1 MSDKERVNL
10 ARWGIEHSQIL
21 IYLMIVILITGTFA
35 FFKLGQRD
43 LPAFAIKTIV
53 VSVNWPGASASD
65 MSQFVTDPIETKLLE
80 VPWLKSVSSFSKPGE
95 AWLVV
100 NIDDFMPNAAL
111 KMTDRA
117 YEIRKKIGDIAH
129 RLPAGVEGPFF
140 NDEFGDIFAMVYSFN
155 SDDYSFADIKDYAEK
170 ARNALVR
177 IESVEK
183 AILYSVQNEKIFVEL
198 DDKRM
203 SALGLDPLQIG
214 ILLNEH
220 NKVQNRGRIEGKQ
233 SYYRLHLNDRFSS
246 IDDIKKMPIGLTDGS
261 VIYLEDVANI
271 QRGYDDPP
279 VFRMRVNGMPS
290 IGLGITMRE
299 GYQLLALSDDV
310 KIAMKE
316 FTEQLPAG
324 INVSLVADQPQSVKE
339 QINRFVFKLLL
350 AIIIVLIVCYFSL
363 GFRTGFIVALAI
375 PVVLGVVFVLM
386 YILGIPLTRVSLG
399 ALVIS
404 LGLLVDDAMIVVEL
418 VHVKLEQGWDRLK
431 AATFTYTSTAKPML
445 SGTLIAS
452 IGFLPVFIVNA
463 SPREILGSLFVVIT
477 ASLITSW
484 LVAVLLTPYLS
495 FKLLKVEHKEG
506 QQMQASNTGNTAMY
520 QTAFYNKFRG
530 LIIWCMTHKKT
541 VLGVTALLFVL
552 TIVGMQ
558 QVKMEFFPGNDRPEA
573 LVDVWFPE
581 GTTYQHM
588 ERQIKKVEN
597 LLDQQMEIENYI
609 TYVGGDSLR
618 VQNDMYVEQPNSN
631 YTKIVVI
638 AKNIEARE
646 EIKTLLSDY
655 FTTHQPNVRTRV
667 YNLAYGLPFNYPVQ
681 YLVTGSDPEKLSII
695 AEQLKG
701 IVNEHSATRD
711 VHDNRREKRMAVDI
725 KLDLS
730 RVAASGTTPA
740 QLSKTLRAML
750 DGLPVTQYRE
760 GNDQIAVVLRNQSDN
775 RYNLDRIKYLQ
786 VPIGNGTTV
795 ALSELADINLKLE
808 DGVIWRYNGY
818 RSVIVQ
824 SLLEKGV
831 LNFNVVKELQPKI
844 DKLRETLPSGYRIE
858 VFGEVDISQEVD
870 GMLAKTL
877 PFMLVATLTL
887 LMFELNS
894 MKKMALVLM
903 TVPLGLIG
911 VVSILLVLDLS
922 FGLVARLGMLA
933 LVGIIIRNTIILMDQ
948 IDQDLAAGYS
958 PWEAVLES
966 TVRRA
971 RPIILTALAAIFAMI
986 PLVTDYFW
994 GPMAITMMN
1003 GLWVAT
1009 ILTLLVFPTL
1019 YVAFFKVE
1027 KPIK

>member
-1 MSDKERVNL
+1 MNDKERVNL
-10 ARWGIEHSQIL
+10 ARWGIEHSQVL
-21 IYLMIVILITGTFA
+21 IYLMIIILITGTFA

-53 VSVNWPGASASD
+53 VSVKWPGASAEEI
-65 MSQFVTDPIETKLLE
+65 SQFVTDPIETKLLE
-80 VPWLKSVSSFSKPGE
+80 VPWLREVSSFSKPGE

-100 NIDDFMPNAAL
+100 NIDDFMPNAAIEM
-111 KMTDRA
+111 KGRA
-117 YEIRKKIGDIAH
+117 YDIRKKISDIKH
-129 RLPAGVEGPFF
+129 RLPEGVQGPSF

-155 SDDYSFADIKDYAEK
+155 SEDYSFAQIKDYVEE
-170 ARNALVR
+170 ARNAVVR

-183 AILYSVQNEKIFVEL
+183 AVLYGVQDEKVFVEL

-214 ILLNEH
+214 VLLNMH
-220 NKVQNRGRIEGKQ
+220 NKVQNRGRIEGRQ
-233 SYYRLHLNDRFSS
+233 SYYRLQLNDRFDS
-246 IDDIKKMPIGLTDGS
+246 IDSIKKMPIGLKDGS
-261 VIYLEDVANI
+261 VIHLQNI
-271 QRGYDDPP
+271 ASVHRGYDDPP
-279 VFRMRVNGMPS
+279 LFRMRVNGKPS
-290 IGLGITMRE
+290 IGLGITMRK
-299 GYQLLALSDDV
+299 GYQLLTLSDKV
-310 KIAMKE
+310 KTTMSE
-316 FTEQLPAG
+316 FAEQLPAG
-324 INVSLVADQPQSVKE
+324 INVSLVADQPRSVQA
-339 QINRFVFKLLL
+339 QINRFLLKLVL

-386 YILGIPLTRVSLG
+386 YIWGIPLTRVSLG

-418 VHVKLEQGWDRLK
+418 VHVKLEQGWERLK
-431 AATFTYTSTAKPML
+431 AATFAYASTAKPML

-463 SPREILGSLFVVIT
+463 APNEILGNLFVVIS

-495 FKLLKVEHKEG
+495 FKLLKVKP
-506 QQMQASNTGNTAMY
+506 QMQTTNGSGSAMY
-520 QTAFYNKFRG
+520 QTFFYNKFRR
-530 LIIWCMTHKKT
+530 LIVWCMTHKKT
-541 VLGVTALLFVL
+541 VLGFTALLFVL
-552 TIVGMQ
+552 TIIGMQ
-558 QVKMEFFPGNDRPEA
+558 NVRMEFFPGNDRPEA

-581 GTTYQHM
+581 GTTYQQM
-588 ERQIKKVEN
+588 ERQVTDVEH
-597 LLDQQMEIENYI
+597 LLDRQTNIENYI
-609 TYVGGDSLR
+609 TYIGGDSLR
-618 VQNDMYVEQPNSN
+618 VQNDMYLEQPNAN
-631 YTKIVVI
+631 YSKIIVI
-638 AKNIEARE
+638 AKNLEARE
-646 EIKTLLSDY
+646 ELKNVLSEY
-655 FTTHQPNVRTRV
+655 FETNQSNVRARV
-667 YNLAYGLPFNYPVQ
+667 YNLAYGLPFNYPMQ
-681 YLVTGSDPEKLSII
+681 YLITGNEPGKLASI
-695 AEQLKG
+695 AKQLKH
-701 IVNEHSATRD
+701 ILKEHSATRD
-711 VHDNRREKRMAVDI
+711 VHDNRREKRIMVDI

-730 RVAASGTTPA
+730 HVAASGTNPA
-740 QLSKTLRAML
+740 QLSKILSAML

-760 GNDQIAVVLRNQSDN
+760 GNDQIAVVLRNQPDN
-775 RYNLDRIKYLQ
+775 RYNLDKIKYLQ
-786 VPIGNGTTV
+786 VPLGNGTTV
-795 ALSELADINLKLE
+795 ALSELADINLKFE
-808 DGVIWRYNGY
+808 EGVIWRYNGY
-818 RSVIVQ
+818 RSIIVQ

-831 LNFNVVKELQPKI
+831 LNFDVVTALKPEV

-870 GMLAKTL
+870 GQLGKTL
-877 PFMLVATLTL
+877 PFMLVAILTI

-894 MKKMALVLM
+894 MKKTALVLM

-911 VVSILLVLDLS
+911 VVSILLLLDLS

-948 IDQDLAAGYS
+948 IDQDLAAGYA
-958 PWEAVLES
+958 PWDAVLES

-971 RPIILTALAAIFAMI
+971 RPIILTALAAIFAMT

-1009 ILTLLVFPTL
+1009 LLTLLVFPTM
-1019 YVAFFKVE
+1019 YVAFFRVE
-1027 KPIK
+1027 KSTKES

>member
-1 MSDKERVNL
+1 MSDKEGVNL
-10 ARWGIEHSQIL
+10 ARWGIEHSQVL
-21 IYLMIVILITGTFA
+21 IYLMIIILITGTFA

-53 VSVNWPGASASD
+53 VSAKWPGASAEE

-80 VPWLKSVSSFSKPGE
+80 VPWLKNVSSFSKPGE

-100 NIDDFMPNAAL
+100 NIAEFMPNAAVV
-111 KMTDRA
+111 MTDRA
-117 YEIRKKIGDIAH
+117 YEIRKKISDIKH
-129 RLPAGVEGPFF
+129 RLPEGVQGPSF

-214 ILLNEH
+214 LLLNEH
-220 NKVQNRGRIEGKQ
+220 NKVQNRGRIEGKN
-233 SYYRLHLNDRFSS
+233 SYYRLRLNDRFSS

-271 QRGYDDPP
+271 QRGYDDPA
-279 VFRMRVNGMPS
+279 VFRMRVNGEPS

-299 GYQLLALSDDV
+299 GYQLLSLSDEV
-310 KIAMKE
+310 KKTMAE
-316 FTEQLPAG
+316 YTEQLPAG

-399 ALVIS
+399 ALVIA

-452 IGFLPVFIVNA
+452 VGFLPVFIVDA

-484 LVAVLLTPYLS
+484 FVAVLLTPYLS
-495 FKLLKVEHKEG
+495 FKLLKVGHQQGG
-506 QQMQASNTGNTAMY
+506 QPQANNTNNAAMY
-520 QTAFYNKFRG
+520 QTAFYKKFRA
-530 LIIWCMTHKKT
+530 LIVWCMAHSKI
-541 VLGVTALLFVL
+541 VLGITAVLFIL

-558 QVKMEFFPGNDRPEA
+558 SVKMEFFPGNDRPEA

-581 GTTYQHM
+581 GTSYQQM
-588 ERQIKKVEN
+588 ERQIKEVEN
-597 LLDQQMEIENYI
+597 LLDQQTGIENYI
-609 TYVGGDSLR
+609 TYIGGDSLR
-618 VQNDMYVEQPNSN
+618 VQNDMYVEQPNAN
-631 YTKIVVI
+631 YSKIVVI
-638 AKNIEARE
+638 AKNLEARE
-646 EIKTLLSDY
+646 ELKTLLVHY
-655 FTTHQPNVRTRV
+655 FATHQANVRTRV
-667 YNLAYGLPFNYPVQ
+667 YSLVYGLPFSYPVQ
-681 YLVTGSDPEKLSII
+681 YLITGNKSDQLATI
-695 AEQLKG
+695 AQQLKD
-701 IVNEHSATRD
+701 IVKEHPATRD

-808 DGVIWRYNGY
+808 EGVIWRYSGY

-824 SLLEKGV
+824 SLLEKDV

-870 GMLAKTL
+870 GLIAETL
-877 PFMLVATLTL
+877 PFMLVAILTL

-911 VVSILLVLDLS
+911 VVSILLLLDLS
-922 FGLVARLGMLA
+922 FGLVARLGLLA

-948 IDQDLAAGYS
+948 IDQDLAAGSS
-958 PWEAVLES
+958 PWDAVLES

-1009 ILTLLVFPTL
+1009 LLTLFVFPTM
-1019 YVAFFKVE
+1019 YVVWFKVDN
-1027 KPIK
+1027 PQ

>member
-21 IYLMIVILITGTFA
+21 IYLMIIILITGTVA

-53 VSVNWPGASASD
+53 VSVKWPGASATD

-80 VPWLKSVSSFSKPGE
+80 VPWLREVSSFSKPGE

-100 NIDDFMPNAAL
+100 NIEDFMPNAAAAM
-111 KMTDRA
+111 KDRA

-129 RLPAGVEGPFF
+129 RLPTGVQGPFF
-140 NDEFGDIFAMVYSFN
+140 NDEFGDIFSMVYGFN

-183 AILYSVQNEKIFVEL
+183 AILYSVQDEKIFVEL

-214 ILLNEH
+214 ILLQEH
-220 NKVQNRGRIEGKQ
+220 NKVQNSGRIEGNQ
-233 SYYRLHLNDRFSS
+233 SYYRLSLNDRFQS
-246 IDDIKKMPIGLTDGS
+246 IEDIKKMPIGLKDKS
-261 VIYLEDVANI
+261 VIYLENI
-271 QRGYDDPP
+271 ATINRGYEDPP
-279 VFRMRVNGMPS
+279 VFRMRVNGKPS
-290 IGLGITMRE
+290 IGLGITMRK

-310 KIAMKE
+310 KATMAE
-316 FTEQLPAG
+316 FAEQLPAG
-324 INVSLVADQPQSVKE
+324 ISVTLVGDQPKSVQA
-339 QINRFVFKLLL
+339 QINRFLLKLLI
-350 AIIIVLIVCYFSL
+350 AIFIVLVVCYFSL
-363 GFRTGFIVALAI
+363 GLRTGFIVALAI
-375 PVVLGVVFVLM
+375 PVVLGVVFVMM
-386 YILGIPLTRVSLG
+386 YILEIPLTRVSLG
-399 ALVIS
+399 ALVIA

-431 AATFTYTSTAKPML
+431 AATFAYTATSKPML
-445 SGTLIAS
+445 SGTLIAAV
-452 IGFLPVFIVNA
+452 GFLPVYIVNA
-463 SPREILGSLFVVIT
+463 APNEILGNLFVVIGV
-477 ASLITSW
+477 ALIASW

-495 FKLLKVEHKEG
+495 FKLLKVEHKTES
-506 QQMQASNTGNTAMY
+506 QIQASNVDSSAMY
-520 QTAFYNKFRG
+520 QSAFYNRFRR
-530 LIIWCMTHKKT
+530 LIAWCMSHKKT
-541 VLGVTALLFVL
+541 VLGATALSFAL

-558 QVKMEFFPGNDRPEA
+558 SVRMEFFPGNDRPEA

-581 GTTYQHM
+581 GTSYQQM
-588 ERQIKKVEN
+588 ERQIAGVEQ
-597 LLDQQMEIENYI
+597 LLDQQGNIENYI

-618 VQNDMYVEQPNSN
+618 VQNDMYLEQPNAN
-631 YTKIVVI
+631 YSKIIVI
-638 AKNIEARE
+638 AKDLDARE
-646 EIKTLLSDY
+646 ELKNVLSEY
-655 FTTHQPNVRTRV
+655 FATHQPNVRTRV
-667 YNLAYGLPFNYPVQ
+667 YNLAYGLPFNYPMQ
-681 YLVTGSDPEKLSII
+681 YLITGNDPEKLAGIT
-695 AEQLKG
+695 EQLKE
-701 IVNEHSATRD
+701 ILKNNPTTRD
-711 VHDNRREKRMAVDI
+711 VHDNRREKRVMVDI
-725 KLDLS
+725 KLDLP
-730 RVAASGTTPA
+730 RVAASGTDPA
-740 QLSKTLRAML
+740 KLSKTLSAML

-760 GNDQIAVVLRNQSDN
+760 GNDQIDVVLRNQSDN
-775 RYNLDRIKYLQ
+775 RYNIDRIKYLQ
-786 VPIGNGTTV
+786 VPLGNGTTV

-808 DGVIWRYNGY
+808 EGVIWRYNGY

-824 SLLEKGV
+824 SLLEEGV
-831 LNFNVVKELQPKI
+831 LNFDVVTALKPEI
-844 DKLRETLPSGYRIE
+844 DKLRDTLPSGYRVE
-858 VFGEVDISQEVD
+858 VFGEVDISKEVD
-870 GMLAKTL
+870 GQLGKTM
-877 PFMLVATLTL
+877 PFMLVAILTL

-911 VVSILLVLDLS
+911 VVSILLLLDLS

-933 LVGIIIRNTIILMDQ
+933 LIGIIIRNTIILMDQ
-948 IDQDLAAGYS
+948 IDQDLAAGHS
-958 PWEAVLES
+958 PWDAVLES

-1009 ILTLLVFPTL
+1009 ILTIFVFPTM
-1019 YVAFFKVE
+1019 YVAWFKVKE
-1027 KPIK
+1027 P

>member
-21 IYLMIVILITGTFA
+21 IYLMIIILITGAFA

-53 VSVNWPGASASD
+53 VNVNWPGASASD

-80 VPWLKSVSSFSKPGE
+80 VPWLKNVSSFSKPGE

-100 NIDDFMPNAAL
+100 NIDDFMPNAAV

-279 VFRMRVNGMPS
+279 VFRMRVNGIPS

-452 IGFLPVFIVNA
+452 VGFLPVFIVNA

-506 QQMQASNTGNTAMY
+506 QKIQTSNTGNTAMY
-520 QTAFYNKFRG
+520 QTAFYNKFRE
-530 LIIWCMTHKKT
+530 LIVWCMTHKKT
-541 VLGVTALLFVL
+541 VLGLTGLLFVL

-558 QVKMEFFPGNDRPEA
+558 NVKMEFFPGNDRPEA

-597 LLDQQMEIENYI
+597 LLDQQTQIENYI

-638 AKNIEARE
+638 AKNLKARE
-646 EIKTLLSDY
+646 ELKALLSDY
-655 FTTHQPNVRTRV
+655 FATHQPSVRTRV
-667 YNLAYGLPFNYPVQ
+667 YSLVYGLPFSYPLQ
-681 YLVTGSDPEKLSII
+681 YLITGNKSDKLATI

-760 GNDQIAVVLRNQSDN
+760 GNDQIAVVLRNQSGN

-824 SLLEKGV
+824 SSLEKGV

-877 PFMLVATLTL
+877 PFMLVAILTL

-894 MKKMALVLM
+894 IKKMALVLM

>member
-1 MSDKERVNL
+1 MSDKEGVNL
-10 ARWGIEHSQIL
+10 ARWGIEHSQVL
-21 IYLMIVILITGTFA
+21 IYLMIIILITGTFA

-53 VSVNWPGASASD
+53 VSAKWPGASAEE

-80 VPWLKSVSSFSKPGE
+80 VPWLKNVSSFSKPGE

-100 NIDDFMPNAAL
+100 NIAEFMPNAAVV
-111 KMTDRA
+111 MTDRA
-117 YEIRKKIGDIAH
+117 YEIRKKISDIKH
-129 RLPAGVEGPFF
+129 RLPEGVQGPSF

-214 ILLNEH
+214 LLLNEH
-220 NKVQNRGRIEGKQ
+220 NKVQNRGRIEGKN
-233 SYYRLHLNDRFSS
+233 SYYRLRLNDRFSS

-271 QRGYDDPP
+271 QRGYDDPA
-279 VFRMRVNGMPS
+279 VFRMRVNGEPS

-299 GYQLLALSDDV
+299 GYQLLSLSDEV
-310 KIAMKE
+310 KKTMADY
-316 FTEQLPAG
+316 TEQLPAG

-386 YILGIPLTRVSLG
+386 YILEIPLTRVSLG
-399 ALVIS
+399 ALVIA

-418 VHVKLEQGWDRLK
+418 VHVKLEQGWDRFK

-452 IGFLPVFIVNA
+452 VGFLPVFIVDA

-484 LVAVLLTPYLS
+484 FVAVLLTPYLS
-495 FKLLKVEHKEG
+495 FKLLKVGHQQGG
-506 QQMQASNTGNTAMY
+506 QPQANNTNNAAMY
-520 QTAFYNKFRG
+520 QTAFYKKFRA
-530 LIIWCMTHKKT
+530 LIVWCMTHKT
-541 VLGVTALLFVL
+541 VVLGTTTLLFIL

-558 QVKMEFFPGNDRPEA
+558 SVKMEFFPGNDRPEA

-581 GTTYQHM
+581 GTSYQQM
-588 ERQIKKVEN
+588 ERQIKEVEN
-597 LLDQQMEIENYI
+597 LLDQQTGIENYI
-609 TYVGGDSLR
+609 TYIGGDSLR
-618 VQNDMYVEQPNSN
+618 VQNDMYVEQPNAN
-631 YTKIVVI
+631 YSKIVVI
-638 AKNIEARE
+638 AKNLEARE
-646 EIKTLLSDY
+646 ELKTLLVHY
-655 FTTHQPNVRTRV
+655 FATHQANVRTRV
-667 YNLAYGLPFNYPVQ
+667 YSLVYGLPFSYPVQ
-681 YLVTGSDPEKLSII
+681 YLITGNKSDQLATI
-695 AEQLKG
+695 AQQLKD
-701 IVNEHSATRD
+701 IVKEHPATRD

-808 DGVIWRYNGY
+808 EGVIWRYSGY

-824 SLLEKGV
+824 SLLEKDV

-870 GMLAKTL
+870 GLIAETL
-877 PFMLVATLTL
+877 PFMLVAILTL

-911 VVSILLVLDLS
+911 VVSILLLLDLS
-922 FGLVARLGMLA
+922 FGLVARLGLLA

-958 PWEAVLES
+958 PWDAVLES

-1009 ILTLLVFPTL
+1009 LLTLFVFPTM
-1019 YVAFFKVE
+1019 YVVWFKVDN
-1027 KPIK
+1027 PQ